1 MHGVQR
7 SVPFWRLSLS
17 WPTFAAA
24 GTVLWQQL
32 IAAFQCDTV
41 VGTFLYDKGTTLNQA
56 PEVSALVFLTAGV
69 LLGIAQRFFFLKILV
84 PEVTLFYQCIS
95 IHFKKP

>member
-1 MHGVQR
+1 MVF
-7 SVPFWRLSLS
+7 SVACLSGCFHYPGQPLLLQKQS
-17 WPTFAAA
+17 YGNSLLLLFSVTQ
-24 GTVLWQQL
+24 LWGH
-32 IAAFQCDTV
+32 CCT
-41 VGTFLYDKGTTLNQA
+41 TSKGTTLNQA

-84 PEVTLFYQCIS
+84 PEVTLFHQCIS